1 MFIITQIDN
10 QDKRKKERK
19 VMLLVELLE
28 VVDENRNMIVFS
40 DDRVVGVYD
49 GKNSIDETLNERTI
63 ATVDCRNNEFHVFLK

>member
-28 VVDENRNMIVFS
+28 VVDENRNMVVF
-40 DDRVVGVYD
+40 DEDRVVSVYD
-49 GKNSIDETLNERTI
+49 GRDSIDETL
-63 ATVDCRNNEFHVFLK
+63 

>member
-28 VVDENRNMIVFS
+28 VVDEITSEKNIEIKHFS
-40 DDRVVGVYD
+40 
-49 GKNSIDETLNERTI
+49 
-63 ATVDCRNNEFHVFLK
+63 